1 MIFPSSRILERFMA
15 MNHSGSLTD
24 LAPGVFQVSSKGFLA
39 NLDINRKGRAIFAS
53 LLPSMSARQLR

>member
-1 MIFPSSRILERFMA
+1 MA
-15 MNHSGSLTD
+15 MNHPGD

-53 LLPSMSARQLR
+53 LLPYMSARQLPWGYYGAGTW